1 MAAMFQMPI
10 EEAERMR
17 PPLDA
22 GGELA
27 LEVYSF
33 MGGWEPDRLPL
44 AVGLFDVEDPE
55 SLIERLLVIRAEVSE
70 HQAQELRR

>member
-1 MAAMFQMPI
+1 MASMFRMPI

-17 PPLDA
+17 PALDA

-33 MGGWEPDRLPL
+33 IGGWEPDRLPL
-44 AVGLFDVEDPE
+44 AVGLFDVDDPE
-55 SLIERLLVIRAEVSE
+55 ALIERLLVIRAEVAE
-70 HQAQELRR
+70 HHSREMRG